1 MALRAK
7 WTVRI
12 ERLRTALA
20 VGVHAHERRPQ
31 PVEVSVVIHG
41 LSDAEPEALC
51 DCLDYEPLCVWLT
64 DEWPRTAHTPLL
76 ETRVNELLDRIF
88 ESDRRVQEAWVG
100 VYKPNAL
107 PHAGRI
113 GVERQVSRRQFETRH
128 LARSH
133 NGRMPG
139 M

>member
-12 ERLRTALA
+12 EHLKTALA
-20 VGVHAHERRPQ
+20 VGVHPHEREVQ
-31 PVEVSVVIHG
+31 PVEVSVLIHG
-41 LSDAEPEALC
+41 LSDAEPDALS
-51 DCLDYEPLCVWLT
+51 DCFDYEPLCLWLT

-76 ETRVNELLDRIF
+76 ETRVNELLERIF
-88 ESDRRVQEAWVG
+88 QSDRRVQEAWVG
-100 VYKPNAL
+100 VYKPNAV

-113 GVERQVSRRQFETRH
+113 GVERHVSRRQFETRH
-128 LARSH
+128 LARGHSE
-133 NGRMPG
+133 RMPG